1 MRTVT
6 PTRDASKIPKRRQKH
21 YSYNESVDESAKL
34 IEDEPMDIEK
44 AVPAEENEPLE
55 TIDKDTTPGQVSPQL
70 MFDFETHAPID
81 AD

>member
-6 PTRDASKIPKRRQKH
+6 PTRNASKIPKRRQKH

-34 IEDEPMDIEK
+34 IEDELVDIEK

-55 TIDKDTTPGQVSPQL
+55 RIDKDTTPDTPA
-70 MFDFETHAPID
+70 FEE
-81 AD
+81 

>member
-6 PTRDASKIPKRRQKH
+6 PTRNASKIPKRRQKN

-44 AVPAEENEPLE
+44 AVPAEENEPVE
-55 TIDKDTTPGQVSPQL
+55 KIEKDSTPDTPA
-70 MFDFETHAPID
+70 FEQ
-81 AD
+81 